1 MLQKKNISF
10 MLLMLLVLVLPNTL
24 FGSSINISGTTNV
37 LESVKL
43 ALYAVAGVT
52 ITVLIAYVSFKVMH
66 QGRPIDEMT
75 KVIVGGGLLASASA
89 IGGVFAGFITSQG

>member
-10 MLLMLLVLVLPNTL
+10 ILMILLMLMPNL
-24 FGSSINISGTTNV
+24 MFGSSINISGTQNI
-37 LESVKL
+37 LNAVKL

-75 KVIVGGGLLASASA
+75 KVIVGGGLLASATA
-89 IGGVFAGFITSQG
+89 IGGVFAGFIESQG